1 MTKTINELLVLVKIA
16 RERLN
21 DLKEIRSQVYKKE
34 RYFMGDK
41 SEKIVEPQFDVADVD
56 SKIVALQQFVLNV
69 EQKIKVSNSVTSL
82 EITDNVEGLF
92 KSMEVKK

>member
-92 KSMEVKK
+92 KSMEIKK

>member
-1 MTKTINELLVLVKIA
+1 MKKSINELLVLVKIA

-56 SKIVALQQFVLNV
+56 GKIVALQQFVLNV
-69 EQKIKVSNSVTSL
+69 EQKIKVSNSVTIL
-82 EITDNVEGLF
+82 EITDDVDGLF
-92 KSMEVKK
+92 KSMQIRK